1 MGEVKQTNFRIN
13 QETADAFRKFC
24 EDNGMNQAQGFDHV
38 MQVVELDRAKAA
50 VPTRITEIEGFEKSV
65 KEIMG
70 AYLHSIEINQNAEGR
85 IREQFASSLDR
96 KDKTIDE
103 LREKVEQ
110 LQAEKEAA
118 YAARDVAEKAQ
129 ATAEEREKNAAE
141 QMDAAKK
148 TAADQERINAM
159 LTAQLADATE
169 KLDGYDAL
177 RASEIALKA
186 DVANLKHEVK
196 EADTALFHAKELYEA
211 HLADAQ
217 ATANRCKTLEASEA
231 DLKGKLAEMERNL
244 SDQKKDTENALRTA
258 QAQAELAQER
268 AVMAKERE
276 LHKKIRETD
285 KENARLSAQIE
296 QLQSHINFLEE
307 RIRLL
312 ESSGEK

>member
-1 MGEVKQTNFRIN
+1 MGEIKQTNFRIN

-38 MQVVELDRAKAA
+38 MQVVELDRAKAS
-50 VPTRITEIEGFEKSV
+50 VPTRITEIENFEKSV
-65 KEIMG
+65 KDIMS
-70 AYLHSIEINQNAEGR
+70 AYLYSIEINNNAEAR

-110 LQAEKEAA
+110 LQAEKESAE
-118 YAARDVAEKAQ
+118 AARDVAEKAQ

-177 RASEIALKA
+177 RASEISLKA

-196 EADTALFHAKELYEA
+196 ESDTALSHAKELYEA
-211 HLADAQ
+211 RLADAQ
-217 ATANRCKTLEASEA
+217 ATTDRCKTLEASEA
-231 DLKGKLAEMERNL
+231 DLKGRLAEMERNL

-276 LHKKIRETD
+276 LHEQIRETD

-296 QLQSHINFLEE
+296 QLQSHIEFLEE